1 MPFLVKE
8 WHFFCPL
15 GLLNLPNLQIKM
27 LLRIHPENPELR
39 KIRIVTDC
47 LRNGGVIIY
56 PSDTVYALGCD
67 IHQPKAIERIYKIKN
82 KSPKKANF
90 SFICFD
96 FSHLSDF
103 VFSIDTPIY
112 RVMRKALP
120 GPFTFILKANSKVP
134 KIFQSKKK
142 TVGIRIPDYKICNEL
157 VKELGNP
164 IITTSIHDEDEIL
177 DYTTDP
183 HLIYEKYEKLVDI
196 VIDGGFGGNMPS
208 TVVDCSEGDF
218 TILRQGL
225 GNLDKYL

>member
-1 MPFLVKE
+1 
-8 WHFFCPL
+8 
-15 GLLNLPNLQIKM
+15 M

-39 KIRIVTDC
+39 KIKIVTDC
-47 LRNGGVIIY
+47 LRNGGIIIY
-56 PSDTVYALGCD
+56 PSDTVYAIGCD
-67 IHQPKAIERIYKIKN
+67 IYQPRAIERIYKIKN
-82 KSPKKANF
+82 KNPKKANF

-103 VFSIDTPIY
+103 VFSIDTPIF
-112 RVMRKALP
+112 RVMRRALP

-164 IITTSIHDEDEIL
+164 IMTTSIHDEDEIV

-183 HLIYEKYEKLVDI
+183 RLIYEKYEKLVDI

-218 TILRQGL
+218 TVIRQGL
-225 GNLDKYL
+225 GDLDKYL

>member
-1 MPFLVKE
+1 
-8 WHFFCPL
+8 
-15 GLLNLPNLQIKM
+15 M

-47 LRNGGVIIY
+47 LKNGGVIIY

-67 IHQPKAIERIYKIKN
+67 ISQPKAIDRVYKIKN
-82 KSPKKANF
+82 KDPRKANF
-90 SFICFD
+90 SFICYD
-96 FSHLSDF
+96 LSHLSDF

-134 KIFQSKKK
+134 KIFQSKKR
-142 TVGIRIPDYKICNEL
+142 TVGIRIPDNKISKEL

-164 IITTSIHDEDEIL
+164 IMTTSIHDEDEII

-183 HLIYEKYEKLVDI
+183 QLIYEKYEKLVDI
-196 VIDGGFGGNMPS
+196 VIDGGFGGNIPS
-208 TVVDCSEGDF
+208 TVVDCSENEI

-225 GNLDKYL
+225 GKLEEYL

>member
-1 MPFLVKE
+1 
-8 WHFFCPL
+8 
-15 GLLNLPNLQIKM
+15 M

-47 LRNGGVIIY
+47 LKNGGVIIY

-67 IHQPKAIERIYKIKN
+67 ISQHKAIDRVYKIKN
-82 KSPKKANF
+82 KDPRKANF
-90 SFICFD
+90 SFICYD
-96 FSHLSDF
+96 LSHLSDF

-112 RVMRKALP
+112 RIMKKALP

-134 KIFQSKKK
+134 KIFQSKKR
-142 TVGIRIPDYKICNEL
+142 TVGIRIPDNKISKEL

-164 IITTSIHDEDEIL
+164 IMTTSIHDEDEII

-183 HLIYEKYEKLVDI
+183 QLIYEKYEKLVDI
-196 VIDGGFGGNMPS
+196 VIDGGFGGNIPS
-208 TVVDCSEGDF
+208 TVVDCSENEI

-225 GNLDKYL
+225 GKLEEYI